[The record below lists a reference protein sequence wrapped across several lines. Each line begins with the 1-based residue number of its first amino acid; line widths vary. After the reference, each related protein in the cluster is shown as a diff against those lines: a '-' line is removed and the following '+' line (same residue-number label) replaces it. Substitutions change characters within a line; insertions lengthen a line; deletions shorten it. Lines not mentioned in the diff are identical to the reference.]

1 MADRVVMMRK
11 GRVVQAGAATD
22 VWRHPV
28 DEWTADFLGF
38 GPAVDAAVRADG
50 IATPWGVLPVAAPAD
65 GRVAVRVVLR
75 PDAARLDASG
85 PVQGRVTGR
94 AFAGDHTE
102 LTVMA
107 GGVPLRVRVPERC
120 APEAGETVA
129 LVIDAEGVLVYPVN

>member
-1 MADRVVMMRK
+1 MMRK

-22 VWRHPV
+22 VWRSPT

-38 GPAVDAAVRADG
+38 GPAVDGAARSDG

-75 PDAARLDASG
+75 PDAARLDPSG
-85 PVQGRVTGR
+85 PVRGRVTSR

-102 LTVMA
+102 LTVIA
-107 GGVPLRVRVPERC
+107 GGVPLRIRAAERC
-120 APEAGETVA
+120 APEVGDTVNLA
-129 LVIDAEGVLVYPVN
+129 IDAECVLVYPVN